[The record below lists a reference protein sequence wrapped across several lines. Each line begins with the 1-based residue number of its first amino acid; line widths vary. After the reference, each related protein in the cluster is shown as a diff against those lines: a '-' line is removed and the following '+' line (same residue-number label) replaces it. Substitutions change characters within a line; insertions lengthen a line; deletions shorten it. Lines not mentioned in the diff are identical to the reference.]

1 MRRTGTGVTACG
13 CHGAN
18 SKMFIMGKCIIIRGG
33 VKHRWRPEHVCVV
46 PTSTSPPVA
55 IGDSTRVLWCPVY
68 CHKFASIDLND
79 PFIHLFLT
87 QSTKARVWR
96 ESHPDVDTLLL
107 PRYREIF
114 RPLAWRQ
121 CRQLEW
127 HQMGYPGNAGVW
139 TLWRSL
145 CEYQMVIDG

>member
-1 MRRTGTGVTACG
+1 MRRTGTGITACG

-18 SKMFIMGKCIIIRGG
+18 SNMFIMGKCIIIIRG
-33 VKHRWRPEHVCVV
+33 VWVCC
-46 PTSTSPPVA
+46 PHLMQLKIPP
-55 IGDSTRVLWCPVY
+55 DSTLLCILKQQCSDVLFTFLMTPP
-68 CHKFASIDLND
+68 L
-79 PFIHLFLT
+79 IHLFLT

-96 ESHPDVDTLLL
+96 ESHPDVDTFLL
-107 PRYREIF
+107 PRNREIF

-127 HQMGYPGNAGVW
+127 HQMGYPRNAGVW

-145 CEYQMVIDG
+145 CEYQMVIEG